1 MRVLRLSLLS
11 LAVVQ
16 GFLTSHKNNP
26 TRRCCRQLDLHSQS
40 NDDYSTDSSSEPGV
54 SRRQA
59 GFLAVGGAL
68 ATSGLLLSTPE
79 AAYAEDSYKPA
90 LRPTAYRVDSTEPPT
105 LIPLKTARK
114 ELAVLK
120 DLGQGSG
127 TDKDAILVDTVNL
140 NNSAQKTVYGLIDAV
155 AGLAGPREIV
165 EKTGPGYASFVCL
178 GVPSATTPTDIDLAT
193 SLLTNILQP
202 RKKATALGLA
212 FCPLSG
218 QEALLA
224 YSKSG
229 DESALVTSLVDTGVA
244 EATVQL
250 YLPLMQFARQKSLEL
265 LAMAPEPQDV
275 QTARSQGLQNVPP
288 ERRSAYVLDPNG
300 FIALSQSPKY
310 RVYAD
315 RSLLKDYE
323 ATSAN
328 DKAGN
333 FFAER
338 ILVHETAASVAAS
351 YAVQRPDSLVTI
363 VAPTPDL
370 RFLQGINGRIARI
383 CAFLNAETTTT
394 NKVTEN
400 AVTTIL
406 LNPTAKE
413 TLSKSRYLRLEIG
426 TGPATLALQAK
437 VADYLWFSA
446 SPKVNLIPRLMNG

>member
-1 MRVLRLSLLS
+1 MRVLRLPLLS

-16 GFLTSHKNNP
+16 GFLASHKNNP
-26 TRRCCRQLDLHSQS
+26 TSRCSRKLNLHSQS
-40 NDDYSTDSSSEPGV
+40 DDDYSTDSSSEPGV

-59 GFLAVGGAL
+59 GFLAVGSAL
-68 ATSGLLLSTPE
+68 ATSGLLLSNPE
-79 AAYAEDSYKPA
+79 AANAEDSGYKPA
-90 LRPTAYRVDSTEPPT
+90 PRPTAYRVDSTEPPT

-114 ELAVLK
+114 ELQILK

-127 TDKDAILVDTVNL
+127 TDKDQILVDTVNL
-140 NNSAQKTVYGLIDAV
+140 NNILQKAVYGSIESI
-155 AGLAGPREIV
+155 AGLAGQREEV
-165 EKTGPGYASFVCL
+165 ERTGPGYASFVCL
-178 GVPSATTPTDIDLAT
+178 GVPSATTPIDIDLAT
-193 SLLTNILQP
+193 SLLSNILQP
-202 RKKATALGLA
+202 RKKETALGLA

-224 YSKSG
+224 FSKSG

-250 YLPLMQFARQKSLEL
+250 YLPLLQFARQKSLEL

-275 QTARSQGLQNVPP
+275 QTARSQGLQNVPQ

-323 ATSAN
+323 AKN
-328 DKAGN
+328 PDDKAGN

-351 YAVQRPDSLVTI
+351 YAVQRPDSLVAI

-383 CAFLNAETTTT
+383 CAFLNAETT

-413 TLSKSRYLRLEIG
+413 TLSLSRYMRLEIG
-426 TGPATLALQAK
+426 TGPASLAYQAK

>member
-1 MRVLRLSLLS
+1 
-11 LAVVQ
+11 
-16 GFLTSHKNNP
+16 
-26 TRRCCRQLDLHSQS
+26 LD
-40 NDDYSTDSSSEPGV
+40 DDYSTDSSTEPGVV

-68 ATSGLLLSTPE
+68 ATSGLLLSAP
-79 AAYAEDSYKPA
+79 AAYAAEDGYKPA

-105 LIPLKTARK
+105 LIPLITARK
-114 ELAVLK
+114 ELQLLK

-127 TDKDAILVDTVNL
+127 TDKDQILVDTVNL
-140 NNSAQKTVYGLIDAV
+140 NNLLQKIVYGSIEAV
-155 AGLAGPREIV
+155 AGLAGQRV
-165 EKTGPGYASFVCL
+165 EVAKTGPGYASFVCL
-178 GVPSATTPTDIDLAT
+178 GVPAATTPTDIDLAK

-202 RKKATALGLA
+202 RKKDTALGLA

-218 QEALLA
+218 QEALVDF
-224 YSKSG
+224 SKSG
-229 DESALVTSLVDTGVA
+229 DESALVTSLVDKGVA

-250 YLPLMQFARQKSLEL
+250 YLPLLQFAKEKSLEL

-275 QTARSQGLQNVPP
+275 QMARSQGLQNVPP
-288 ERRSAYVLDPNG
+288 ERRSNYVLDPDG

-323 ATSAN
+323 PLNAN
-328 DKAGN
+328 DKAGA

-363 VAPTPDL
+363 IAPTPDL

-383 CAFLNAETTTT
+383 CAFLNAKTT

-413 TLSKSRYLRLEIG
+413 TLSLSRYLRLEIG
-426 TGPATLALQAK
+426 TGPATLTSQAK

-446 SPKVNLIPRLMNG
+446 SPKVNLIPRLMNPGTI

>member
-16 GFLTSHKNNP
+16 GFLASHKNNP
-26 TRRCCRQLDLHSQS
+26 TRRCNRQLDLHAPSD
-40 NDDYSTDSSSEPGV
+40 DDYSTSSEPLV

-79 AAYAEDSYKPA
+79 PAYAEDSYKPA

-105 LIPLKTARK
+105 LIPLKSARK
-114 ELAVLK
+114 ELQVLK

-127 TDKDAILVDTVNL
+127 TDKDQILVDTVNL
-140 NNSAQKTVYGLIDAV
+140 NNILQKAVYGSIEAV
-155 AGLAGPREIV
+155 AGLAGGREQI
-165 EKTGPGYASFVCL
+165 ERTGPGYASFVCL
-178 GVPSATTPTDIDLAT
+178 GVPAATTPTDIDLAT

-202 RKKATALGLA
+202 RKKDTALGLA

-218 QEALLA
+218 QPALLA

-229 DESALVTSLVDTGVA
+229 DESALVASLVDTGVA

-250 YLPLMQFARQKSLEL
+250 FLPLLQFARTKSLEL

-315 RSLLKDYE
+315 KSLLKDYE
-323 ATSAN
+323 AASAN
-328 DKAGN
+328 DKAGD

-363 VAPTPDL
+363 VALTPDL

-383 CAFLNAETTTT
+383 CAFLNAQNIT

-426 TGPATLALQAK
+426 TGPATLAYQAK